1 VTAGPTVCFRA
12 SAQGR
17 MTVIGSMPK
26 TRHRAM
32 VLGSLLAISAAAC
45 TTPAQPLL
53 LGSPAHVINVGDTK
67 LAATA
72 YYQSGAYDR
81 DLSIVTSWVGAWMAE
96 RIPQVRRPAVVFDID
111 DTALSNW
118 DVIKANDF
126 GRVFKGPCRSLPDGP
141 CGWVAW
147 DLQGRSPAIPQSLAI
162 FRQARALGA
171 EVFFISGR
179 DESQRAAT
187 ERNLQA
193 AGYDGYSRLILTPRG
208 SHYTSA
214 SNFKAPQRAAIEQ
227 AGYTIVANIGDQPSD
242 LAGGHAERTFLLP
255 NPFYRIP

>member
-1 VTAGPTVCFRA
+1 
-12 SAQGR
+12 
-17 MTVIGSMPK
+17 MTVICSSPEG
-26 TRHRAM
+26 RHIALI
-32 VLGSLLAISAAAC
+32 LGGLLAISTAAC
-45 TTPAQPLL
+45 TTPAQPFLT
-53 LGSPAHVINVGDTK
+53 GSPAQVINVGDTK

-81 DLSIVTSWVGAWMAE
+81 DLSIVTARAGAWMAE
-96 RIPQVRRPAVVFDID
+96 RIPQVPRPAVVFDID

-118 DVIKANDF
+118 EVIKANDF

-147 DLQGRSPAIPQSLAI
+147 DLLGRSPAIPQSLAI

>member
-1 VTAGPTVCFRA
+1 
-12 SAQGR
+12 
-17 MTVIGSMPK
+17 MTGSTRK
-26 TRHRAM
+26 TRHRALF
-32 VLGSLLAISAAAC
+32 LGSLLAIGAAAC

-53 LGSPAHVINVGDTK
+53 SGSPAHVVNVGDTK

-81 DLSIVTSWVGAWMAE
+81 DLSIATSRAGAWMAE
-96 RIPQVRRPAVVFDID
+96 RIPQARRPAVVFDID

-118 DVIKANDF
+118 EVIKANDF
-126 GRVFKGPCRSLPDGP
+126 GRVFKGPCRSLPEGP

-147 DLQGRSPAIPQSLAI
+147 DLLGKSPAIPQSLAL
-162 FRQARALGA
+162 FHQARSLGA

-187 ERNLQA
+187 ERNLRA
-193 AGYDGYSRLILTPRG
+193 AGYDGYRRLILTPRG
-208 SHYTSA
+208 SHYASA
-214 SNFKAPQRAAIEQ
+214 ADFKAPQRAAIEQ
-227 AGYTIVANIGDQPSD
+227 AGYRIVANIGDQPSD